1 MMRRSIV
8 RIALALCAVAA
19 LSACAMSLRNPN
31 IAQVRMNPGR
41 YQDHTISI
49 DGVVTDAWG
58 LPFLPFK
65 MYKVDD
71 GTGEMTVL
79 AQSQRMPTRGARV
92 RVKGTVNE
100 LGVFGGQSIGLHLK
114 EKDLYVKGS

>member
-1 MMRRSIV
+1 MRRRLFRIV
-8 RIALALCAVAA
+8 LA
-19 LSACAMSLRNPN
+19 LSAAIALSGCAMSLRHPN
-31 IAQVRMNPGR
+31 IAQVRANPGR
-41 YQDHTISI
+41 YQNQTISI

-58 LPFLPFK
+58 LPLLPYK

-71 GTGEMTVL
+71 GSGEITVL
-79 AQSQRMPTRGARV
+79 SQGLRMPTRGARV

-100 LGVFGGQSIGLHLK
+100 LGVFGGQSIGMHLK

>member
-1 MMRRSIV
+1 MTRRSII
-8 RIALALCAVAA
+8 RIALALCSVVA

-41 YQDHTISI
+41 YQDQTISI
-49 DGVVTDAWG
+49 DGVVTAAWG
-58 LPFLPFK
+58 LPLLPFK

-79 AQSQRMPTRGARV
+79 AQGQRMPTRGARV

>member
-1 MMRRSIV
+1 MMPRSIV